1 MHHQQSKRV
10 LYVHLINMLAS
21 IVVKHYWTKLHG
33 TSKFSNE
40 NVHLD
45 KILIKDYRLNN

>member
-1 MHHQQSKRV
+1 MVKR
-10 LYVHLINMLAS
+10 
-21 IVVKHYWTKLHG
+21 YWTKLHG

-45 KILIKDYRLNN
+45 KILIKDNRVLKYQDGRNEKPGILIHGTNTE